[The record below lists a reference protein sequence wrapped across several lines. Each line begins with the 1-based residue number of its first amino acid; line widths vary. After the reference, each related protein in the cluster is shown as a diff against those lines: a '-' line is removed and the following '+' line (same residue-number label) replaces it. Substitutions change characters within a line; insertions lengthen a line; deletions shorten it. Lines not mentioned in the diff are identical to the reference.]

1 MLNIII
7 CGAPGCGK
15 GTQSDLIVK
24 KYSLTHLSTGDLLR
38 KEIAMKSD
46 LGIIADSY
54 ISKGELVPDAMII
67 DILLKYVENQHDDSN
82 GIILDGFPR
91 TVAQA
96 EALEV
101 MLKQLDK
108 EISVLVD
115 LKVTEDELID
125 RLLIRGKT
133 SGRSDDNMETIKK
146 RLDVYHK
153 LTEPVN
159 DFYKSRNSYTPIDGM
174 GTIDEIFGRISEVKH
189 FNHLFLVLDSR
200 VTVSKF
206 PSISMAI
213 TLRFPRRISEGRK
226 QIWF

>member
-15 GTQSDLIVK
+15 GTQSDLLVE

-38 KEIAMKSD
+38 KEIAEKSE
-46 LGIIADSY
+46 LGLIADSY
-54 ISKGELVPDAMII
+54 ISKGELVPDQMII
-67 DILLKYVENQHDDSN
+67 DILLKYIENQHDESN

-96 EALEV
+96 EALEI
-101 MLKQLDK
+101 MLKNLNK

-115 LKVTEDELID
+115 LKVCENELVD
-125 RLLIRGKT
+125 RLVIRGKT
-133 SGRSDDNMETIKK
+133 SGRSDDNIDTIKK

-159 DFYKSRNSYTPIDGM
+159 DFYKSRNQYTLIDGM
-174 GTIDEIFGRISEVKH
+174 GTIEEIFGRISEVI
-189 FNHLFLVLDSR
+189 DS
-200 VTVSKF
+200 KK
-206 PSISMAI
+206 A
-213 TLRFPRRISEGRK
+213 
-226 QIWF
+226 

>member
-174 GTIDEIFGRISEVKH
+174 GTIDEIFGRISEVI
-189 FNHLFLVLDSR
+189 DSKR
-200 VTVSKF
+200 
-206 PSISMAI
+206 
-213 TLRFPRRISEGRK
+213 
-226 QIWF
+226 

>member
-15 GTQSDLIVK
+15 GTQSDLIVE

-38 KEIAMKSD
+38 KEIALKTE
-46 LGIIADSY
+46 LGIIAESY
-54 ISKGELVPDAMII
+54 ISKGDLVPDAMII
-67 DILLKYVENQHDDSN
+67 DILLKYIENQHDDSN

-101 MLKQLDK
+101 MLKQLNK

-115 LKVTEDELID
+115 LKVAEDELID

-159 DFYKSRNSYTPIDGM
+159 DFYKSRNQYTLIDGM
-174 GTIDEIFGRISEVKH
+174 GTIEEIFGRISEVI
-189 FNHLFLVLDSR
+189 DSKR
-200 VTVSKF
+200 
-206 PSISMAI
+206 
-213 TLRFPRRISEGRK
+213 
-226 QIWF
+226 